1 MQLQLRRAGNFT
13 GYVPV
18 RALFVLAVIGAEQ
31 SSSTQEPLVTVLHE
45 TGEYSQPWLG
55 FGGSV
60 GEWSR

>member
-18 RALFVLAVIGAEQ
+18 HALFVLAVIGAEQ
-31 SSSTQEPLVTVLHE
+31 VPALKSPLVTVLHE
-45 TGEYSQPWLG
+45 SGEYSQPWLG

-60 GEWSR
+60 GEWSP